1 MMNNTIEIIQSM
13 REKFGW
19 DQTDSIP
26 FLIDALH
33 EEVLELKESLN
44 EFDQAFQDELADVLM
59 YAISIAI
66 DKGYDIEKIIYEKA
80 KKVEKREY

>member
-1 MMNNTIEIIQSM
+1 M